1 VDWYTRIFPVMPSSS
16 SFHLRLALLAAAPVA
31 LSAQPMP
38 PAPSQAEVA
47 ARRDSLAVKI
57 DSGVVVAFGARRPVH
72 DFGQFFQLPSFR
84 YLTNSDDADAAFV
97 MVVRRGKGESTMYLT
112 PQEARRSLYD
122 GVRTD
127 SSTSRAR
134 LGMRGRD
141 FGELTAVLDS
151 LAGSGLPFYHL
162 PDVETADFARMDS
175 LTRGQEVIKS
185 LTRRFPQLAVR
196 NALPAVLRLRA
207 RKSATELAL
216 IRYAAAIS
224 SEGHRAAMLT
234 ANPQHEY
241 ELRAAL
247 EFEFTRRGAAR
258 PAYGSIVGAGVNG
271 TQLHYMRASDPVGPT
286 DLVVM
291 DAAAEYQGYA
301 ADVTRTIPV
310 SGRYSAEQRA
320 IYQLVRDSQD
330 AAERNSKPGMK
341 IRAATDSSVVV
352 RAKGLASLG
361 LIEGVDATF
370 DPPWK
375 VDCTAQPASCRQSML
390 WMVHGISHGIGLEVH
405 DPLQGTDGNFAVGDA
420 FTIEPGIYISSRT
433 LGMLPD
439 TPRNR
444 AFIAAVKAKVKQYEN
459 TGVRIE
465 DDYVV
470 TEQGLEWISRVPREI
485 PEIEALMRQRPRVT
499 P

>member
-1 VDWYTRIFPVMPSSS
+1 
-16 SFHLRLALLAAAPVA
+16 
-31 LSAQPMP
+31 
-38 PAPSQAEVA
+38 
-47 ARRDSLAVKI
+47 
-57 DSGVVVAFGARRPVH
+57 
-72 DFGQFFQLPSFR
+72 
-84 YLTNSDDADAAFV
+84 
-97 MVVRRGKGESTMYLT
+97 
-112 PQEARRSLYD
+112 
-122 GVRTD
+122 VRTD

-352 RAKGLASLG
+352 RAKGLVSLG

-439 TPRNR
+439 TPKNR

-470 TEQGLEWISRVPREI
+470 TEKGLEWISRVPREI